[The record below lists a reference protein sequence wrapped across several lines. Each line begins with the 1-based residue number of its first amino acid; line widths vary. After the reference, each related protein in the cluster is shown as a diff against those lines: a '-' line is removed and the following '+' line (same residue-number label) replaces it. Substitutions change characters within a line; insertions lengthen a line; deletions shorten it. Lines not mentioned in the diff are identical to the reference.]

1 MYLHA
6 GIELLT
12 EENRERNVR
21 WREMTGVEG
30 GGAVFA
36 IGCSAISVQ
45 KKLRKVLF
53 DAIAAVVIVIEQ
65 YVRNVLGDDA
75 KNWTIEF
82 KDVQ

>member
-1 MYLHA
+1 MA
-6 GIELLT
+6 
-12 EENRERNVR
+12 RN
-21 WREMTGVEG
+21 G
-30 GGAVFA
+30 GSRRRRGDLCDRLF
-36 IGCSAISVQ
+36 GDLSA

-53 DAIAAVVIVIEQ
+53 GAVAAVVIVIEQ

>member
-30 GGAVFA
+30 GGAVFCDRLF
-36 IGCSAISVQ
+36 GDLSA

-53 DAIAAVVIVIEQ
+53 GAVAAIVIVIEQ

>member
-1 MYLHA
+1 MARNDGSRRRRGGLCDRLFGYL
-6 GIELLT
+6 
-12 EENRERNVR
+12 
-21 WREMTGVEG
+21 
-30 GGAVFA
+30 
-36 IGCSAISVQ
+36 SA

-53 DAIAAVVIVIEQ
+53 GAVAAIVIVIEQ

>member
-1 MYLHA
+1 MPSYVRA
-6 GIELLT
+6 GIRKCARIRALS
-12 EENRERNVR
+12 
-21 WREMTGVEG
+21 G
-30 GGAVFA
+30 GLCDRLFGDL
-36 IGCSAISVQ
+36 SA

-53 DAIAAVVIVIEQ
+53 GAVAAVVIVIEQ

>member
-1 MYLHA
+1 MA
-6 GIELLT
+6 
-12 EENRERNVR
+12 RN
-21 WREMTGVEG
+21 G
-30 GGAVFA
+30 GSRRRRGGLCDRLF
-36 IGCSAISVQ
+36 CDFSA

-53 DAIAAVVIVIEQ
+53 GAVSAVVIVIEQ

>member
-1 MYLHA
+1 MYLRA

-30 GGAVFA
+30 GGAA
-36 IGCSAISVQ
+36 

-53 DAIAAVVIVIEQ
+53 GAVAAVVIVIEQ

>member
-1 MYLHA
+1 MA
-6 GIELLT
+6 
-12 EENRERNVR
+12 RN
-21 WREMTGVEG
+21 G
-30 GGAVFA
+30 GSRRSRGGLCDRLF
-36 IGCSAISVQ
+36 GDFSA

-53 DAIAAVVIVIEQ
+53 GAVAAIVIVIEQ

>member
-1 MYLHA
+1 MA
-6 GIELLT
+6 
-12 EENRERNVR
+12 RNDGSR
-21 WREMTGVEG
+21 RRRG
-30 GGAVFA
+30 GLCDRLFGDL
-36 IGCSAISVQ
+36 SA

-53 DAIAAVVIVIEQ
+53 GAVAAVVIVMEQ

>member
-1 MYLHA
+1 LF
-6 GIELLT
+6 GDL
-12 EENRERNVR
+12 
-21 WREMTGVEG
+21 
-30 GGAVFA
+30 
-36 IGCSAISVQ
+36 SA

>member
-1 MYLHA
+1 MA
-6 GIELLT
+6 
-12 EENRERNVR
+12 RNDGSR
-21 WREMTGVEG
+21 RRRG
-30 GGAVFA
+30 GLCDRLFGDL
-36 IGCSAISVQ
+36 SA

-53 DAIAAVVIVIEQ
+53 GAVAAIVTVAVVIVIEQ